1 MKVELHSSAAELS
14 QLIEKAKRP
23 KLRQRL
29 RIIAGALDGLTA
41 EEVAERSK
49 SSRRRVQE
57 WVARWNREGVA
68 GLEDQ
73 AGRGPKLP
81 LDSEQQARLKQ
92 RLDAGPR
99 EEDGVCTLRG
109 EDVRRIL
116 LKEFGVGRSLAA
128 VYYLLHRLGY
138 ASLMPRPQHRKTD
151 PERQDRF
158 LKKSCPSNSRK
169 FATSGPTGGC

>member
-1 MKVELHSSAAELS
+1 MIVKLHRSATEIS

-23 KLRQRL
+23 KLRRRL
-29 RIIAGALDGLTA
+29 RIIALALDGLTA
-41 EEVAERSK
+41 EGVAERTK

-57 WVARWNREGVA
+57 WVARWNREGLA

-73 AGRGPKLP
+73 PGRGAKLP
-81 LDSEQQARLKQ
+81 LDAEQQAQLKQ

-116 LKEFGVGRSLAA
+116 HEEFGVVRSLAA

-138 ASLMPRPQHRKTD
+138 ASLVPRPQHRRTD

-158 LKKSCPSNSRK
+158 LKKSCPNNSRK
-169 FATSGPTGGC
+169 FATSGLTSGC

>member
-1 MKVELHSSAAELS
+1 MKVDLHQSAAEIS

-29 RIIAGALDGLTA
+29 RIISLALDGLTA
-41 EEVAERSK
+41 EEVAERTK
-49 SSRRRVQE
+49 SSRRRVQT
-57 WVARWNREGVA
+57 WVARWNAGGLA

-73 AGRGPKLP
+73 PGRGPKLP
-81 LDSEQQARLKQ
+81 LDAEQQARLKQ

-99 EEDGVCTLRG
+99 EEDGVCTLCG
-109 EDVRRIL
+109 EDVRKIL

-138 ASLMPRPQHRKTD
+138 ASLAPRPQHRKTD
-151 PERQDRF
+151 PARQDRF

-169 FATSGPTGGC
+169 FATSGLTSGC

>member
-1 MKVELHSSAAELS
+1 MKVESHLTAAELS
-14 QLIEKAKRP
+14 QRIERAKRP

-29 RIIAGALDGLTA
+29 RIIRRAMDDLTA
-41 EEVAERSK
+41 EQVAQATK

-57 WVARWNREGVA
+57 WVARWNRAGLV

-73 AGRGPKLP
+73 PGRGPKLP
-81 LDSEQQARLKQ
+81 LDAKQQVQLKA
-92 RLDAGPR
+92 RLDAGPQ
-99 EEDGVCTLRG
+99 EKDGVCTLRG

-116 LKEFGVGRSLAA
+116 REEFGVGRSLNA

-138 ASLMPRPQHRKTD
+138 VSLVPRPRHRKTD

-158 LKKSCPSNSRK
+158 LKKNFPNGSRK
-169 FATSGPTGGC
+169 FAPNDLISDC

>member
-1 MKVELHSSAAELS
+1 MRVESHRTAAEIA
-14 QLIEKAKRP
+14 QLIEKAKHPR
-23 KLRQRL
+23 LRRRL
-29 RIIAGALDGLTA
+29 RIIALALDGLTA
-41 EEVAERSK
+41 EEVAERTK

-57 WVARWNREGVA
+57 WVARWNREGPS
-68 GLEDQ
+68 GLADQ
-73 AGRGPKLP
+73 PGRGPKLP
-81 LDSEQQARLKQ
+81 LDAEQQAQLKQ

-116 LKEFGVGRSLAA
+116 REEFGVGRSLAA

-138 ASLMPRPQHRKTD
+138 ASLVPRPKHRKTD
-151 PERQDRF
+151 PARQDRF

-169 FATSGPTGGC
+169 LATCGLTSGS

>member
-1 MKVELHSSAAELS
+1 MKVESHRTAAELS
-14 QLIEKAKRP
+14 QLIEKARRP

-29 RIIAGALDGLTA
+29 RIIALALDGLTA
-41 EEVAERSK
+41 EQAAERTK

-73 AGRGPKLP
+73 PGRGSKLP
-81 LDSEQQARLKQ
+81 LDAEQQAQLKQ

-99 EEDGVCTLRG
+99 AEDGVCTLRG

-116 LKEFGVGRSLAA
+116 RDEFNVGRSLAA

-138 ASLMPRPQHRKTD
+138 ASLAPRPRHRKTD
-151 PERQDRF
+151 PARQDRF

-169 FATSGPTGGC
+169 FAASTPTSGC

>member
-1 MKVELHSSAAELS
+1 MKVELHQSAAELS
-14 QLIEKAKRP
+14 QLIDKAKRP
-23 KLRQRL
+23 KLRRRL
-29 RIIAGALDGLTA
+29 RIIALALEGLTA
-41 EEVAERSK
+41 EEVAERTQ

-73 AGRGPKLP
+73 PGRGPKLP
-81 LDSEQQARLKQ
+81 LDAAQQAQLKQ

-99 EEDGVCTLRG
+99 TADGVCTLRG

-116 LKEFGVGRSLAA
+116 RDEFGVARSLAA
-128 VYYLLHRLGY
+128 VYYLLHRLEY
-138 ASLMPRPQHRKTD
+138 ASLVPRPQHRKTD
-151 PERQDRF
+151 PARQDRF

-169 FATSGPTGGC
+169 FATSGLTNGS

>member
-1 MKVELHSSAAELS
+1 MIVELHRSAAEIS

-23 KLRQRL
+23 KLRRRL
-29 RIIAGALDGLTA
+29 RIIALALEGLTA
-41 EEVAERSK
+41 EEAAARTK

-57 WVARWNREGVA
+57 WVARWNREGLA

-73 AGRGPKLP
+73 PGRGPKLP
-81 LDSEQQARLKQ
+81 LDAEQQARLKQ

-99 EEDGVCTLRG
+99 AEDGVCTLRG
-109 EDVRRIL
+109 ENVRRIL
-116 LKEFGVGRSLAA
+116 REEFGVARSLAA

-138 ASLMPRPQHRKTD
+138 ASLAPRPQHRRTD

-158 LKKSCPSNSRK
+158 LKKSCPSDSRK
-169 FATSGPTGGC
+169 FATSGLTSGC